1 MDTIII
7 KSNRKTT
14 SDFIL
19 EMARQ
24 IRVKAKILTED
35 EIEDLRLN
43 KLLLKDEK
51 NLKEVSEEAIY
62 QTLRKHGAKV

>member
-7 KSNRKTT
+7 KSNKKSI
-14 SDFIL
+14 SDLFL

-35 EIEDLRLN
+35 EMEDLRLN
-43 KLLLKDEK
+43 KMLLKDEK
-51 NLKEVSEEAIY
+51 NLQEVPEEIMY
-62 QTLRKHGAKV
+62 QSLRKHGAKI

>member
-7 KSNRKTT
+7 KSNKKTA
-14 SDFIL
+14 SDLIL
-19 EMARQ
+19 ELARQ

-35 EIEDLRLN
+35 EMEDLRLN
-43 KLLLKDEK
+43 KMLLKDEK
-51 NLKEVSEEAIY
+51 NLEEVSEESVY

>member
-7 KSNRKTT
+7 KSNKKTT

-24 IRVKAKILTED
+24 IRVKAKILTDDEMED
-35 EIEDLRLN
+35 MRLN

-51 NLKEVSEEAIY
+51 KLEEISEEKVY
-62 QTLRKHGAKV
+62 QMFRRNGAKV